1 MELAFVAWLGK
12 PLWMWLAFL
21 SIMVL
26 ALDLGILHRKQHEIE
41 VKESLDL
48 SAFYIA
54 LGLASGVAAG
64 HHLRDPCRRHLLLP
78 VEDATW
84 RD

>member
-1 MELAFVAWLGK
+1 
-12 PLWMWLAFL
+12 MWLAFL
-21 SIMVL
+21 SIVAVVL
-26 ALDLGILHRKQHEIE
+26 ALDLGILHRKQHQIE
-41 VKESLDL
+41 VKESPVR

-54 LGLASGVAAG
+54 LGLVSVVVAG
-64 HHLRDPCRRHLLLP
+64 HHLRDPCRQHLLLP